1 VKLRD
6 QYDGRADPFEGDR
19 TIVWRSLP
27 ENALVTK
34 ATLTLEPRLPP
45 GNSAYIETLR
55 FTGGAAYGAM
65 IRPAADGIAEIDF
78 HARRTPVAF
87 TGLVA
92 QTSPKPALS
101 VDIGGNVYLS
111 VNQNGTIPATTGV
124 FYDPSQSTLPGIG
137 ASRIRLENFSNV
149 KLNDAA
155 ALGSVTVKIASMPS
169 NIMLRFGK
177 RLPFWSKT
185 GDLAVPT
192 TTADITDA
200 IKLAIADA
208 PVINGYYAIPL
219 IVHSDTLGRIAVT
232 LTLEYFGVAPL
243 VPAGLREVVLAY
255 DYATIAKQDANV
267 LQAMLPV
274 GAAIVPALT
283 SLQLRGAFEASRIA
297 YGPTGPTK
305 TSDPVHC
312 SASETLAQPV
322 VPTSDINVSAIDLL
336 VAADG
341 PAARLSLDLR
351 ADFDGKPGQNSL
363 LAKPVPFDIAGD
375 ASGQLR
381 WISVPIVPTSRLQ
394 EIRPNTPM
402 SGSPQRYW
410 VVVQALDGA
419 AWLGVDADAAPER
432 FMQRSTNAG
441 FSWRLAGTSCP
452 LLLRLRTVPNRFSMP
467 IEFVAGKVQQRASL
481 GKYDALGKIDAMVD
495 APEIAQ
501 AVQVAVTKSAAAPCA
516 QVELLENADFALWRS
531 IGTGLGDASPIVLD
545 AAASGRSSMIVV
557 DTLFNKTITP
567 LPQVSVGA
575 PKDLAFSSDGA
586 TLFAAADDGIYAIDV
601 ATFATR
607 RIDGEFNELAADPRD
622 ATLYGLSASEL
633 LAFDAASGNASGLRF
648 GLNGARA
655 MVLGQDGRNAYV
667 AVSATTGTA
676 IVALDLVTGTQG
688 LRIPVSASALA
699 LGPDGA
705 TIFAIDEDT
714 RQVASYDAASGA
726 MQWTTALP
734 QNFMPRAIAAAAN
747 GSGVYAVGAAPADIN
762 MPVEPPA
769 AFALVALDMRGRVT
783 QSVKLPRL
791 TGQTIALSAKPQG
804 DQLYVADAPI
814 ALDPAGRH
822 LVAIAPVGTII
833 AVAIGVRQPVAWTLT
848 AGSVTPLP
856 SPNVPL
862 EIAAY
867 VADGGALSQVV
878 AVAPGCFHDLTV
890 EAMVK
895 SPSTSEG
902 FSPSTRGVAVEA
914 VAELF
919 WLDAGGALLE
929 SISLT
934 LPVSTRLVRQRRR
947 AIPPPATAQAEVRIR
962 VTGGTCILRSVSLR
976 TTDALLQDD
985 AWQPESNTHAS
996 RVTGGGGTTYQNLGA
1011 VEAAFTQ
1018 TVALAKSTPY
1028 EIDFRGSTVADPSG
1042 LAYFELR
1049 YQDANGASLGKAE
1062 RIELDSV
1069 GFARRPA
1076 ALSVPEAAA
1085 VAEVRMVLP
1094 RGTSINAESVQ
1105 LVPRLTTLVPCTFI
1119 AHSPGEL
1126 HVSNAQVVYDWQPG
1140 AVPSRPPGGLR
1151 PPTPPGST
1159 PGDPACCDCCD
1170 DEVTTATAASAILSA
1185 TAKPVGSLAD
1195 FAPVQFDAPLT
1206 SIVGIAAARER
1217 RLNEAGILTLRDLAA
1232 ASPEQV
1238 IAALEGTVAP
1248 TSELATLLI
1257 GRAQAALGMQSNAS
1271 LNGSSHE

>member
-111 VNQNGTIPATTGV
+111 VNQNGTIPATTGAL
-124 FYDPSQSTLPGIG
+124 YDPSQSTLPGIG

-149 KLNDAA
+149 KLDDAA

-208 PVINGYYAIPL
+208 PVMNGYYAIPL

-255 DYATIAKQDANV
+255 DYATIAKQDTNV

-381 WISVPIVPTSRLQ
+381 WISVPIAPTALLGA
-394 EIRPNTPM
+394 IRPKTPK
-402 SGSPQRYW
+402 SDSPQRYW
-410 VVVQALDGA
+410 VVVQAIDGR
-419 AWLGVDADAAPER
+419 AWLGVSADAAPER

-441 FSWRLAGTSCP
+441 FSWRLAGISSP

-467 IEFVAGKVQQRASL
+467 IEFVAGKDQQRASL
-481 GKYDALGKIDAMVD
+481 GKYDALGKIDAIVG

-531 IGTGLGDASPIVLD
+531 IGTGLGDASPIALD
-545 AAASGRSSMIVV
+545 AAASGNSSMIVV
-557 DTLFNKTITP
+557 DTFFNKTITP

-586 TLFAAADDGIYAIDV
+586 TLFAAANDGIYAIDV

-633 LAFDAASGNASGLRF
+633 VAFDAASGNASGLRF

-655 MVLGQDGRNAYV
+655 LVLARDGRNAYV
-667 AVSATTGTA
+667 ATGETDGAA

-688 LRIPVSASALA
+688 LRIPVSASGLA
-699 LGPDGA
+699 LSPDDA
-705 TIFAIDEDT
+705 TIFAIDEET

-726 MQWTTALP
+726 AQWTIALP
-734 QNFMPRAIAAAAN
+734 QNFTLRAIAAAAN
-747 GSGVYAVGAAPADIN
+747 GSGVYVMGTAPPGIDAS
-762 MPVEPPA
+762 
-769 AFALVALDMRGRVT
+769 ALVALDMRGRVI
-783 QSVKLPRL
+783 QSVRLPSMR
-791 TGQTIALSAKPQG
+791 GQAIALRAKPQG

-833 AVAIGVRQPVAWTLT
+833 AVPIGVRQPVAWTLT

-856 SPNVPL
+856 SSKVPL
-862 EIAAY
+862 EIAAS
-867 VADGGALSQVV
+867 VANGGALSQVV
-878 AVAPGCFHDLTV
+878 AVAPGCFHDLTI
-890 EAMVK
+890 EAMVQ
-895 SPSTSEG
+895 SQSTSEG
-902 FSPSTRGVAVEA
+902 FSANTGRVAAEA

-996 RVTGGGGTTYQNLGA
+996 RVTAGGTTYQNLGA
-1011 VEAAFTQ
+1011 AEAAFTQ

-1028 EIDFRGSTVADPSG
+1028 EIDFRGSTAADPEG
-1042 LAYFELR
+1042 LAHFELR
-1049 YQDANGASLGKAE
+1049 YQDANGASLTVE
-1062 RIELDSV
+1062 RIELDPV

-1076 ALSVPEAAA
+1076 SLSVPEAAA
-1085 VAEVRMVLP
+1085 EAEIRMVLP
-1094 RGTSINAESVQ
+1094 PGASINAESVQ
-1105 LVPRLTTLVPCTFI
+1105 LVPRPTTLVPCTFI

-1140 AVPSRPPGGLR
+1140 AVPSRPPGGLS

-1159 PGDPACCDCCD
+1159 PGDPACCDSCD

-1185 TAKPVGSLAD
+1185 TATPVGSLAD

-1217 RLNEAGILTLRDLAA
+1217 RFNEAGILTLRDLAV

-1238 IAALEGTVAP
+1238 IAALDGTVAP
-1248 TSELATLLI
+1248 TPELAALLI

>member
-6 QYDGRADPFEGDR
+6 QYDGRDDPFEGDR

-87 TGLVA
+87 SGLAA
-92 QTSPKPALS
+92 QASATLS
-101 VDIGGNVYLS
+101 VDIGGNVYLAVS
-111 VNQNGTIPATTGV
+111 QDGTIPNTTGSK
-124 FYDPSQSTLPGIG
+124 YDLTQSSNLPGIG
-137 ASRIRLENFSNV
+137 ASRVRLENFANV
-149 KLNDAA
+149 KVNDPT
-155 ALGSVTVKIASMPS
+155 ALASVTVKIASMPS

-208 PVINGYYAIPL
+208 PVMNGYYAIPL
-219 IVHSDTLGRIAVT
+219 IVHSDTLGRLAVT
-232 LTLEYFGVAPL
+232 LTLEYFGIAPL

-267 LQAMLPV
+267 LQAMLPA

-341 PAARLSLDLR
+341 PAARLSLDLC

-381 WISVPIVPTSRLQ
+381 WISVPIVPTALLQ
-394 EIRPNTPM
+394 EIRPKAPM
-402 SGSPQRYW
+402 SDSPQRYW

-419 AWLGVDADAAPER
+419 AWLGVDADAAPKR
-432 FMQRSTNAG
+432 PMQRSTNAG
-441 FSWRLAGTSCP
+441 FSWRLAGVPCP
-452 LLLRLRTVPNRFSMP
+452 LLLRLRTVPDRFSMP
-467 IEFVAGKVQQRASL
+467 IEFVAGKDQQRASL

-531 IGTGLGDASPIVLD
+531 IGTGLGDASPITLD
-545 AAASGRSSMIVV
+545 AAASGQSSMIVV
-557 DTLFNKTITP
+557 DTFFNKTITP
-567 LPQVSVGA
+567 LPQVGVGA

-586 TLFAAADDGIYAIDV
+586 TLFAAANDGIYAIDV

-667 AVSATTGTA
+667 AVSDTGTA

-699 LGPDGA
+699 LSPDGA
-705 TIFAIDEDT
+705 TIFAIDEET

-726 MQWTTALP
+726 AQWTTVLP
-734 QNFMPRAIAAAAN
+734 QNFTLRAIAAAAN
-747 GSGVYAVGAAPADIN
+747 GSGVYVMGTAPPGIDAS
-762 MPVEPPA
+762 
-769 AFALVALDMRGRVT
+769 ALVALDMRGRVI
-783 QSVKLPRL
+783 QSVRLPSMR
-791 TGQTIALSAKPQG
+791 GQTIALRAKPQG

-833 AVAIGVRQPVAWTLT
+833 AVPVGVRQPVAWTLT

-856 SPNVPL
+856 SSRVPL

-867 VADGGALSQVV
+867 VANGALSQVV
-878 AVAPGCFHDLTV
+878 AVGPGCFHDFTI
-890 EAMVK
+890 EAMVQ
-895 SPSTSEG
+895 SLSTSEG
-902 FSPSTRGVAVEA
+902 FSAGIGSVAAEA

-919 WLDAGGALLE
+919 WLDAGGALLD

-985 AWQPESNTHAS
+985 AWQPESNTHTS
-996 RVTGGGGTTYQNLGA
+996 RVTGGGTTYQNLGA
-1011 VEAAFTQ
+1011 AEAAFTQ

-1028 EIDFRGSTVADPSG
+1028 EMDFRGSTVADPSG
-1042 LAYFELR
+1042 LAHFELR
-1049 YQDANGASLGKAE
+1049 YQDASGASLGPVE
-1062 RIELDSV
+1062 RIGLDPV

-1076 ALSVPEAAA
+1076 SLSVPEAA
-1085 VAEVRMVLP
+1085 VAAEIRMVLP
-1094 RGTSINAESVQ
+1094 PGTSINAESVQ
-1105 LVPRLTTLVPCTFI
+1105 LVPRPTTLVPCTFI

-1140 AVPSRPPGGLR
+1140 AVPSRPPGGLS

-1159 PGDPACCDCCD
+1159 PGDPECCERCD
-1170 DEVTTATAASAILSA
+1170 DEVPTATAASAILSA
-1185 TAKPVGSLAD
+1185 TATPVGSLAD

-1217 RLNEAGILTLRDLAA
+1217 RFNEAGILTLRDLAV

-1271 LNGSSHE
+1271 SNGSSHE